1 MQPPE
6 ARAPAV
12 RTVKVRRRG
21 ERLDEDLVVVEEPLE
36 IRLAGK
42 PLVVTMRTPG
52 YDEEL
57 AAGFLYGE
65 GTITGG
71 GDIASVRAVAGAAA
85 RAAGGTLAG
94 GTAPAGSAAPAGD
107 GLPAGSATPSGDGLP
122 AGGGTRAGGAAPA
135 RDGTAA
141 GDRPSAGDGPPAGGG
156 ARAGGVVPAGDGAGA
171 DGVAPG
177 RTGLSRIRVTRFAGD
192 RVDVT
197 LTDRATTPGAPGS
210 SAGPLGAPSG
220 GAAGE
225 RAFAA
230 TSACGVC
237 GKESIDDLR
246 AEAPPVAPVECAP
259 ALLEALPDRLRAAQ
273 TLFDATGGI
282 HAAGIFSLDGE
293 LLCVREDIGRHNA
306 VDKVIGHF
314 VLQGGV
320 PLRARILVVSGRAGF
335 ELVQKALA
343 ASIPAM
349 VSVGAA
355 SSVAVDMATA
365 AGMTLYSFAGRGRG
379 NLHVA

>member
-1 MQPPE
+1 MQPTAAGSPG
-6 ARAPAV
+6 V
-12 RTVKVRRRG
+12 RTVTVRRRG
-21 ERLDEDLVVVEEPLE
+21 ERLDRDLVVVEEPLE
-36 IRLAGK
+36 IRLDGK

-52 YDEEL
+52 HDEEL

-65 GTITGG
+65 GTIAGG
-71 GDIASVRAVAGAAA
+71 DDIASLHAVAGAAA
-85 RAAGGTLAG
+85 PADGGA
-94 GTAPAGSAAPAGD
+94 
-107 GLPAGSATPSGDGLP
+107 PSGDGVV
-122 AGGGTRAGGAAPA
+122 
-135 RDGTAA
+135 
-141 GDRPSAGDGPPAGGG
+141 AGGG
-156 ARAGGVVPAGDGAGA
+156 A
-171 DGVAPG
+171 PG
-177 RTGLSRIRVTRFAGD
+177 SPSLGRIRVTRFAGD
-192 RVDVT
+192 RVEVT
-197 LTDRATTPGAPGS
+197 LTDRAAQSEVSGASPGLAPGR
-210 SAGPLGAPSG
+210 PDRQ
-220 GAAGE
+220 

-237 GKESIDDLR
+237 GKESVDDLR
-246 AEAPPVAPVECAP
+246 TEAPSLTPVDCAP

-273 TLFDATGGI
+273 ALFDATGGI
-282 HAAGIFSLDGE
+282 HAAGIFTLDAD

-320 PLRARILVVSGRAGF
+320 PLRDRILVVSGRAGF